1 MLVITKDF
9 VNSLVYSVHNTIFQ
23 RSFKRIRG
31 SVNIVSIQ
39 MVSYRRLMARLNVSC
54 TLSLKNGVLR
64 YYNLH
69 L

>member
-23 RSFKRIRG
+23 RSLIRG
-31 SVNIVSIQ
+31 FVNIVSIQ
-39 MVSYRRLMARLNVSC
+39 MVSYRQLMTRLNVSC
-54 TLSLKNGVLR
+54 TVSLKNGVLR